1 MTIPIIMQECGFGS
15 LKTVVAIISI
25 YSLLSI
31 SLMIQY
37 PLFATLGSSQLQGE
51 KSDINAAT
59 VYDTHSMILGNNIK
73 NLVML
78 IPNEAHESPNQPKNQ
93 LPLANQPYLP
103 QNAVVNHGTTVT
115 WFNGDVDHDHKI
127 TMSDGS
133 TNAGFES
140 GDFVYNTASKPITFN
155 NTGTYNFIE
164 TDINDN
170 DPSFV
175 MNGTIDVSNQANSLT
190 LTNAT
195 ADGGQSRYCW
205 NIYGSC

>member
-1 MTIPIIMQECGFGS
+1 M
-15 LKTVVAIISI
+15 L
-25 YSLLSI
+25 
-31 SLMIQY
+31 
-37 PLFATLGSSQLQGE
+37 
-51 KSDINAAT
+51 T

-195 ADGGQSRYCW
+195 AAGGQSRYCW